1 MPPCCVQFGNENE
14 ARAFAKSEGWE
25 TDDVEEIAVRAS
37 RGAKASGARPRTVV
51 FTQGA
56 DATVVAAGGRVA
68 KFPVTRV
75 PDDKLVD
82 TNGAGD
88 AFVGGFL
95 SQLVRRSARR
105 EWSGGAGVGS
115 GWGTPLF
122 SFRCVRALLLFR
134 RFMACLVAVRR
145 WRARTWPSA
154 CGRGTT
160 RRAWWC
166 SRAGAPSPPSPLGS
180 LGARAGRTP
189 WYGV

>member
-1 MPPCCVQFGNENE
+1 MQFGNENE

-25 TDDVEEIAVRAS
+25 TEDVEEIAVRAS

-68 KFPVTRV
+68 TFPVTRV

-95 SQLVRRSARR
+95 SQLVRRSAGR
-105 EWSGGAGVGS
+105 GGAGR
-115 GWGTPLF
+115 GTPLF

-134 RFMACLVAVRR
+134 RFMSCLVAVRR

-180 LGARAGRTP
+180 RGARTGRTP
-189 WYGV
+189 PAGV